1 MVLQNSQ
8 FARQEGQQSE
18 GCQQGPHQAPKPK
31 LDVVDEAS
39 RESFPASDPPGW
51 TPVTAVGPPAE
62 ARDAEARDA
71 DAIPDPLRQEFG
83 IYKSKHKKDA
93 LVEAMACL
101 ESALAWAPLGPKEAW
116 HDRVLR
122 DLGTVCE
129 ALNRHTIS
137 AEGGDGLFAKIDAT
151 RPTLLHRVEELRREH
166 ATLFQES
173 RRLQQLIEG
182 HPAEAR
188 AKFAEI
194 NQQVTALLTA
204 LRTHHEKEADLLFE
218 TFSTDLG
225 AGD

>member
-1 MVLQNSQ
+1 MFLEKNHGAAQRPQ
-8 FARQEGQQSE
+8 TQ
-18 GCQQGPHQAPKPK
+18 PKSK

-39 RESFPASDPPGW
+39 RESFPASDSPSW
-51 TPVTAVGPPAE
+51 TPVTTVGPP
-62 ARDAEARDA
+62 AEARDA
-71 DAIPDPLRQEFG
+71 DAIPDPLRQEFVV
-83 IYKSKHKKDA
+83 YKTKQSKDA
-93 LVEAMACL
+93 ILDAMTCL
-101 ESALAWAPLGPKEAW
+101 ESALAWAPLGPKDAW
-116 HDRVLR
+116 HERVLR

-137 AEGGDGLFAKIDAT
+137 AETGDGLFAKIDAT

-166 ATLFQES
+166 ATLFQEA

-182 HPAEAR
+182 EPSDAR
-188 AKFAEI
+188 AKFAQI